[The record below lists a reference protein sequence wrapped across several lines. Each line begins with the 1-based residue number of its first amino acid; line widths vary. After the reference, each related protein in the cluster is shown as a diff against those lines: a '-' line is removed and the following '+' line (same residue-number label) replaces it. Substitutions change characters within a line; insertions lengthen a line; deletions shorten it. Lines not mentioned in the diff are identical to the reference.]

1 MDPYLVSG
9 NATGTARRRYAAPEG
24 CGRHAGRSFVG
35 ARPHRAAP
43 TALGSVTMSE
53 GSPVARRAQVLL
65 AWLAGLPRTGVFLF
79 ALAVVLVGLF
89 APGLVGAI
97 MLLLIAAGLVAVL
110 RVTWPRLLAARRAMQ
125 LLLIAVLVIIA
136 VVKLA

>member
-1 MDPYLVSG
+1 
-9 NATGTARRRYAAPEG
+9 
-24 CGRHAGRSFVG
+24 
-35 ARPHRAAP
+35 
-43 TALGSVTMSE
+43 MSQ
-53 GSPVARRAQVLL
+53 GSPVVRRAQVLL

-97 MLLLIAAGLVAVL
+97 VLLLIAAGLVAVL

-125 LLLIAVLVIIA
+125 LLLIAVLVVIA
-136 VVKLA
+136 VVKLI

>member
-1 MDPYLVSG
+1 
-9 NATGTARRRYAAPEG
+9 
-24 CGRHAGRSFVG
+24 
-35 ARPHRAAP
+35 
-43 TALGSVTMSE
+43 MSQ
-53 GSPVARRAQVLL
+53 GSPVVRRAQVLL

-97 MLLLIAAGLVAVL
+97 VLLLIAAGLVAVL

-125 LLLIAVLVIIA
+125 LLLIAVLVVIA
-136 VVKLA
+136 VVKLS

>member
-1 MDPYLVSG
+1 
-9 NATGTARRRYAAPEG
+9 
-24 CGRHAGRSFVG
+24 
-35 ARPHRAAP
+35 
-43 TALGSVTMSE
+43 MSE

>member
-1 MDPYLVSG
+1 M
-9 NATGTARRRYAAPEG
+9 
-24 CGRHAGRSFVG
+24 
-35 ARPHRAAP
+35 
-43 TALGSVTMSE
+43 
-53 GSPVARRAQVLL
+53 ARRAQVLL

>member
-1 MDPYLVSG
+1 MV
-9 NATGTARRRYAAPEG
+9 
-24 CGRHAGRSFVG
+24 
-35 ARPHRAAP
+35 
-43 TALGSVTMSE
+43 
-53 GSPVARRAQVLL
+53 RRAQVLL

-97 MLLLIAAGLVAVL
+97 VLLLIAAGLVAVL

-125 LLLIAVLVIIA
+125 LLLIAVLVVIA
-136 VVKLA
+136 VVKLI

>member
-1 MDPYLVSG
+1 MV
-9 NATGTARRRYAAPEG
+9 
-24 CGRHAGRSFVG
+24 
-35 ARPHRAAP
+35 
-43 TALGSVTMSE
+43 
-53 GSPVARRAQVLL
+53 RRAQVLL

-97 MLLLIAAGLVAVL
+97 VLLLIAAGLVAVL

-125 LLLIAVLVIIA
+125 LLLIAVLVVIA
-136 VVKLA
+136 VVKLS